1 MTRIDME
8 RACNSLSRS
17 VAVQLCPVCRCL
29 QYGLYGSFLG
39 CLLYIF
45 LGSCKDVPM
54 GPTAITALL
63 VYQTVSGRGAEF
75 AVLLCFLTGIV
86 QLLMGILGLGE

>member
-1 MTRIDME
+1 MWT
-8 RACNSLSRS
+8 
-17 VAVQLCPVCRCL
+17 LCP

-39 CLLYIF
+39 CLVYIF

-63 VYQTVSGRGAEF
+63 VYQSLHGHSPQFG
-75 AVLLCFLTGIV
+75 VLLCFLTGLV
-86 QLLMGILGLGE
+86 QLLMGVFGLGKATVCPGSPRETPGSGP